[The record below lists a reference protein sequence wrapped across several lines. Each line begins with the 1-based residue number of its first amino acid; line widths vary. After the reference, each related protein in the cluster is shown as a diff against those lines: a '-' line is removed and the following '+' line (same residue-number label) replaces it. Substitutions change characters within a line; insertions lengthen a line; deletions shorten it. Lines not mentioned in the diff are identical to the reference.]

1 MIKTYGQNQALDK
14 NLHSILPP
22 TTHLLGYA
30 GYAISEQLMIP
41 YPIKDD
47 MIEFETRYNHHHS
60 RTRIIVER
68 AFGLLKGNGVFWKRR
83 GI

>member
-14 NLHSILPP
+14 NLHFILPP

-47 MIEFETRYNHHHS
+47 MIEFLELG
-60 RTRIIVER
+60 IITTIHVL
-68 AFGLLKGNGVFWKRR
+68 GSL
-83 GI
+83 